1 MTSRGVVSDQRLL
14 LRREVGAFRARESR
28 RVFDLAVYVGRFGGG
43 RDSITVA
50 ARDLPALDAG
60 LRCDLVAR
68 MLEDADPGWTQAWV
82 TRPGTVEENDLDHLW
97 LAACRAAFA
106 TFGREPSTFH
116 ALTRSGWR
124 DVLTGET
131 RTWVRLRL

>member
-1 MTSRGVVSDQRLL
+1 MTSRAGTTDQRLL
-14 LRREVGAFRARESR
+14 LRREVGRFRARESR
-28 RVFDLAVYVGRFGGG
+28 RVFDLAVHVGQLGGD
-43 RDSITVA
+43 RDSVTVA

-68 MLEDADPGWTQAWV
+68 LLEDTDPAWAQAWL
-82 TRPGTVEENDLDHLW
+82 TRPGTVEENDLDYLW
-97 LAACRAAFA
+97 LSACRAAFA
-106 TFGREPSTFH
+106 TFGRELASFH

-124 DVLTGET
+124 DVLTGDT